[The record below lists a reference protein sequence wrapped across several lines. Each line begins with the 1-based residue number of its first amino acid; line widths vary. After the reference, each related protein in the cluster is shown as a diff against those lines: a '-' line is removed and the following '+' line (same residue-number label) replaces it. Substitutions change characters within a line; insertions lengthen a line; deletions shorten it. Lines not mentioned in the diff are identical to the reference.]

1 MTARRWLLRRYVIDR
16 LVPLAVLLL
25 VVWLM
30 VAYLVLPAGW
40 RWLAKRHPALDDA
53 PTVTFAGTG
62 LPGDPLNVAFVGSK
76 DDLLTAMAAAHWR
89 AADPVTPRSALGIA
103 ASTVLRRSYDTAPVS
118 DLFLWGRK
126 EDLAF
131 EQPLGH
137 DARRRHHVRFWRS
150 AQVDNEGRPLW
161 FGAATFDRKVGFS
174 HTTVQITHHIDAD
187 VDAER
192 DKLLGDLRAAGWIL
206 TVQWLD
212 GFQKKLEG
220 RNGGGDPYHT
230 DGRLAVGVLAAEHE

>member
-1 MTARRWLLRRYVIDR
+1 MTAERRLLRRYVIDR

-89 AADPVTPRSALGIA
+89 AADPVTPRARWESPPARCCVARTTRPRSATFSCG
-103 ASTVLRRSYDTAPVS
+103 
-118 DLFLWGRK
+118 
-126 EDLAF
+126 
-131 EQPLGH
+131 
-137 DARRRHHVRFWRS
+137 DARKIWPSSNPWAMTPGGGIMSAFGDGAELTTKAGRS
-150 AQVDNEGRPLW
+150 GSA
-161 FGAATFDRKVGFS
+161 AATFDRKVGFS
-174 HTTVQITHHIDAD
+174 HTTVQITHHIDAN